1 MTEEEKYKVKT
12 LQDVID
18 RDVQMTEE
26 LVDDYKLNWCILN
39 AVEIIEKHGEEY
51 FMTELRKRID

>member
-18 RDVQMTEE
+18 KDVQMTEE
-26 LVDDYKLNWCILN
+26 LIDDYKLNWCISD

-51 FMTELRKRID
+51 FMNELRKRID

>member
-1 MTEEEKYKVKT
+1 MTEKEKYKVKT

>member
-26 LVDDYKLNWCILN
+26 LVDDYKLNWCILD

>member
-18 RDVQMTEE
+18 KDVQMTEE
-26 LVDDYKLNWCILN
+26 LVNDYKLNWCIQD

-51 FMTELRKRID
+51 FMNELRKRID

>member
-18 RDVQMTEE
+18 KDVQMTEE
-26 LVDDYKLNWCILN
+26 LVDDYKLNWCISD
-39 AVEIIEKHGEEY
+39 AVEIIEKHWEEY
-51 FMTELRKRID
+51 FMNELRKRID

>member
-12 LQDVID
+12 LQDVINKD
-18 RDVQMTEE
+18 EIMTQE
-26 LVDDYKLNWCILN
+26 LMDEMKLNWCIAD

-51 FMTELRKRID
+51 FMEELRKRID

>member
-1 MTEEEKYKVKT
+1 MSKKDYKVQT

-18 RDVQMTEE
+18 KDEIMTQE
-26 LVDDYKLNWCILN
+26 LVDEMKLNWCISD

-51 FMTELRKRID
+51 FMEELRKRID

>member
-18 RDVQMTEE
+18 KDVQMTEE
-26 LVDDYKLNWCILN
+26 LIDDYKLNWAITDAL
-39 AVEIIEKHGEEY
+39 EIIKKHGEEY

>member
-18 RDVQMTEE
+18 KDVQMTEE
-26 LVDDYKLNWCILN
+26 LVDDYKLNWCILD

>member
-12 LQDVID
+12 LQDVINKD
-18 RDVQMTEE
+18 EIMTQE
-26 LVDDYKLNWCILN
+26 LMDEMKLNWCIAD

-51 FMTELRKRID
+51 IMEELRKRID

>member
-18 RDVQMTEE
+18 KDVQMTEE
-26 LVDDYKLNWCILN
+26 LVNDYKLSWAIAD

-51 FMTELRKRID
+51 FMNELRKRID

>member
-1 MTEEEKYKVKT
+1 MTEKEKYKVKT

-26 LVDDYKLNWCILN
+26 LVDDYKLNWCILD

>member
-1 MTEEEKYKVKT
+1 MSKKDYKVQT

-18 RDVQMTEE
+18 KDEIMTQE
-26 LVDDYKLNWCILN
+26 LVDEMKLNWAISD

-51 FMTELRKRID
+51 FMEELRKRID